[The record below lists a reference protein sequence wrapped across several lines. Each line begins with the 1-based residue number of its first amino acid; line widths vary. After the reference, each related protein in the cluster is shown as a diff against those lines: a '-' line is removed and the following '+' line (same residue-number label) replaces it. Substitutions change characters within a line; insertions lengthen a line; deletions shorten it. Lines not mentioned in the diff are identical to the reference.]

1 MTQFSMLTL
10 FIRIKQDPFSQA
22 LAATLK
28 EGFDPK
34 VRKALQQFGVRDAR
48 ITSIPDAATPGAYEA
63 ILLSTT
69 YPGSEEEYERF
80 FFEKMPRT
88 FILLVNAAVDAPE
101 ELGHMTPQQRDAIA
115 SADDS
120 EAARAELLP
129 LFAPVARFIEAH
141 DLTRKVNPT
150 EEPGEPP
157 RRPRNQFVATEIFA
171 GWGWTRPA

>member
-28 EGFDPK
+28 DGFEPK
-34 VRKALQQFGVRDAR
+34 VRKALQTFGVRDAR
-48 ITSIPDAATPGAYEA
+48 ITSIPDPAKPGAYEA
-63 ILLSTT
+63 ILLCTT
-69 YPGSEEEYERF
+69 YPLGEEAYERF

-101 ELGHMTPQQRDAIA
+101 EFGSLTPRQRDAIA
-115 SADDS
+115 NADDS
-120 EAARAELLP
+120 EEARVELLP

-141 DLTRKVNPT
+141 DLTRHIDPT

-157 RRPRNQFVATEIFA
+157 RRPRNQFFA
-171 GWGWTRPA
+171 PQFTGWGWKRPE